1 MLFRSE
7 RKVGATCLKD
17 EHGRIW
23 LDELDPNRGDDVK
36 AIMPECSII
45 CQIEFAN
52 IEDPQTQLVMS
63 GQLNIN
69 ETKCP
74 THQYSAE

>member
-1 MLFRSE
+1 MTWGHSTSTDLIHWTHQPTAIEPDALGTIFSGSC
-7 RKVGATCLKD
+7 VTD
-17 EHGRIW
+17 
-23 LDELDPNRGDDVK
+23 GDDVV

-63 GQLNIN
+63 GQMSIN
-69 ETKCP
+69 ETR
-74 THQYSAE
+74 